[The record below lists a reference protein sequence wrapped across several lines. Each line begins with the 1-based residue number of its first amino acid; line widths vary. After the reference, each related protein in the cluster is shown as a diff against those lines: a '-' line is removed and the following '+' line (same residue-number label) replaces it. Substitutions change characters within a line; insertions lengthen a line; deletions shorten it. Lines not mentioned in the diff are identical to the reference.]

1 MKLIKLFG
9 NDDENENKTII
20 NSFNGNK
27 SISSNRKITNKQAQL
42 SNNNQ
47 NSKISTNINNKNN
60 DELSYREIHANKLIR
75 QINDIYNQ
83 NNSKIKV
90 IDGIDYG
97 NTTNRLK
104 NLNLANNNVKGRNKL
119 PSVNFNKLKS

>member
-1 MKLIKLFG
+1 LKLIKLFG